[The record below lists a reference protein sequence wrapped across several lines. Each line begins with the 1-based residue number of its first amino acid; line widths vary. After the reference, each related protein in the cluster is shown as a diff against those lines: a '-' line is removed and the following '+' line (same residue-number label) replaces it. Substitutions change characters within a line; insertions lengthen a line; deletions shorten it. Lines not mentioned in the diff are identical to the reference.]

1 MWCADA
7 DEIEG
12 RQGQS
17 IANSRRHRYI
27 DTCVQL
33 HVSYLL
39 FYLRLLSAAKLEAH
53 QPEEYEVMK

>member
-1 MWCADA
+1 MRCADA

-17 IANSRRHRYI
+17 IANPRRYRYI
-27 DTCVQL
+27 DTRVQL

-39 FYLRLLSAAKLEAH
+39 FYLRLLSATWRLVSLKNS
-53 QPEEYEVMK
+53 MK